1 MPRDG
6 KPINSNGEPERRVP
20 LLDRRRSGPRKQ
32 KSFVE
37 RATASGHSGYGSD
50 SVRPHLRDQLRLKGL
65 MPQAFPTV
73 DLAPSKD
80 DYHR

>member
-1 MPRDG
+1 MPKDG
-6 KPINSNGEPERRVP
+6 KPNANAQPNGRAP
-20 LLDRRRSGPRKQ
+20 LPDRRRSGPRKT

-80 DYHR
+80 DHHR